1 MDDFQFEYDQ
11 KKKTRLKKGPICVL
25 MCIICLMIG
34 GDVYTEQ
41 YGKLDIY
48 ACRLYNKIL
57 TDEEVKNNCEMTVN
71 YHNMLVNQKIN
82 N

>member
-1 MDDFQFEYDQ
+1 MLGGEIANSSIPF
-11 KKKTRLKKGPICVL
+11 TIG
-25 MCIICLMIG
+25 LMIG
-34 GDVYTEQ
+34 GNVYTEQ

-57 TDEEVKNNCEMTVN
+57 SDEEVKNNCEMTVN